1 MEGNVTYLTGLDKY
15 AGSAYLSPMKFDIEM
30 EIRRETARWKERNMS
45 RCLGDRN
52 EPDYRMQEELEQER
66 RAELESILDKLLLK
80 QPLEIEEYFTVKRE
94 FGL

>member
-52 EPDYRMQEELEQER
+52 EPDYRMQQELEEERAWELNELYNKIRNAHILSDEELKT
-66 RAELESILDKLLLK
+66 LI
-80 QPLEIEEYFTVKRE
+80 RE